1 MYSGDAYQ
9 QLPDRRGA
17 STNRLEALFSQTQ
30 VLPKLLNKPA
40 PTDADIDLRNGG
52 TPMCRHQPHCPAADA
67 PDRDAA
73 RIVSSHPEQGWNLL
87 CNGVV
92 SFDDTGDLLPDGSV
106 IAPRKPLPCESV
118 SHSHSAA

>member
-1 MYSGDAYQ
+1 MSIPKPPRLAIQ
-9 QLPDRRGA
+9 QLGTTAD
-17 STNRLEALFSQTQ
+17 T
-30 VLPKLLNKPA
+30 VDKPA

-67 PDRDAA
+67 SDRDAA

-92 SFDDTGDLLPDGSV
+92 SFDDTGDLLPDGSI
-106 IAPRKPLPCESV
+106 IAPRKPLPCETE
-118 SHSHSAA
+118 SHTHSAA